1 MFFGYRYPLKTKIV
15 LLISL
20 LTLLGCTKKEPSP
33 QNPEKD
39 ILFIHPDT
47 TQNVIRS

>member
-1 MFFGYRYPLKTKIV
+1 MFFECRYQLKTKIV
-15 LLISL
+15 LLIAL
-20 LTLLGCTKKEPSP
+20 LTLLSCTKKESTP